1 MANHKSS
8 VKRARQDIKRN
19 LRNRQI
25 VSTMKTAI
33 KKLRAAIGA
42 KELDKLDGLLRE
54 AQSTIARTWKKGVIH
69 KNNMARRVSRLTK
82 AVANA
87 KLGK

>member
-8 VKRARQDIKRN
+8 VKRARQDIQRN

-25 VSTMKTAI
+25 MSTMKTSI
-33 KKLRAAIGA
+33 KKLKTAIGA
-42 KELDKLDGLLRE
+42 KEVDKLDALLRE

-82 AVANA
+82 AVAGA
-87 KLGK
+87 KLSK